1 VGTIKLPEPLK
12 EACMDTMKDA
22 IAFLAEGRNL
32 LPSQMERSMESIME
46 GQATPAQIGAFL
58 MGLRVKGET
67 SAEVSAAARIMRQK
81 AVRLDCRAN
90 TVLDTCGTG
99 GDGKNT
105 FNISTAAAIVAAG
118 AGAIVAKHG
127 NRSVS
132 SLCGSADVLAELG
145 VNLDA
150 EPDLVEEC
158 ISEIGIGF
166 LFAPKL
172 HPAMK
177 HAIGPRKDMG
187 IRTLFNLLGP
197 LSNPAGASAQLLGV
211 FHPTLTET
219 FARVLADL
227 GSRHAMVVH
236 GLDGLDEITIAGPTR
251 VCELKDGAIRT
262 YNLDPEPYVDRLA
275 RTDDLEGG
283 DAVENARII
292 QGILKG
298 ESGPRRDVTVLNA
311 GAALVVAGK
320 AADLREGVEAASRSI
335 DVGLAREKL
344 EALVEMSNS

>member
-1 VGTIKLPEPLK
+1 
-12 EACMDTMKDA
+12 
-22 IAFLAEGRNL
+22 
-32 LPSQMERSMESIME
+32 
-46 GQATPAQIGAFL
+46 
-58 MGLRVKGET
+58 
-67 SAEVSAAARIMRQK
+67 
-81 AVRLDCRAN
+81 
-90 TVLDTCGTG
+90 
-99 GDGKNT
+99 
-105 FNISTAAAIVAAG
+105 VAAG
-118 AGAIVAKHG
+118 AGAVVAKHG

-158 ISEIGIGF
+158 VAEIGIGF

-177 HAIGPRKDMG
+177 HAIGPRKEMG

-197 LSNPAGASAQLLGV
+197 LSNPAGASAQVLGV

-219 FARVLADL
+219 FARVLSDL

-236 GLDGLDEITIAGPTR
+236 GLDGLDEITVTGPTR
-251 VCELKDGAIRT
+251 VCELKDGLIRT

-275 RTDDLEGG
+275 GPEELEGG
-283 DAVENARII
+283 DAARNAGII
-292 QGILKG
+292 QGILGG

-320 AADLREGVEAASRSI
+320 AADLNEGVEAACRSI
-335 DVGLAREKL
+335 DAGLAREKL